1 MGPRVGLEEMKKRKI
16 SLTGW
21 ESNHDTYSD
30 IVRPQ
35 SFRNYAA
42 SEQEG
47 YVGYR
52 HP

>member
-1 MGPRVGLEEMKKRKI
+1 MTPI
-16 SLTGW
+16 P
-21 ESNHDTYSD
+21 D

-42 SEQEG
+42 FEQEG
-47 YVGYR
+47 SVGYR